1 MIIGERFRINNL
13 NRPTWWGR
21 STHTAFTVVVFV
33 ILASLDNAAIG
44 IVPPLI
50 KVISKDL
57 AVSEGSMGI
66 VTAMS
71 ILVTAITAMPW
82 GYMGD
87 LWNRKTLLVTGTV
100 IWTSGSFFTGLS
112 TSYWQFF
119 SLQLVTAIGLGC
131 ILSVGFSVITDFVSP
146 RRRGLAMSFWGISQG
161 LGLIAG
167 NFLVIISGITDWAI
181 PFFVVSGAGVI
192 FGGFYLFAFDPNRGR

>member
-71 ILVTAITAMPW
+71 IAQIVDMNMK
-82 GYMGD
+82 YVSS
-87 LWNRKTLLVTGTV
+87 N
-100 IWTSGSFFTGLS
+100 GSNLE
-112 TSYWQFF
+112 Q
-119 SLQLVTAIGLGC
+119 
-131 ILSVGFSVITDFVSP
+131 
-146 RRRGLAMSFWGISQG
+146 
-161 LGLIAG
+161 
-167 NFLVIISGITDWAI
+167 NFL
-181 PFFVVSGAGVI
+181 F
-192 FGGFYLFAFDPNRGR
+192 